1 MVILRSL
8 RNGVA
13 FRRRSQALP
22 TNARLQLSASNFN
35 SKKMS
40 EFGQKRG
47 ANNADAAAL
56 SIQARHSVLQMQLSQ
71 RWNAVV

>member
-47 ANNADAAAL
+47 ANNADAL